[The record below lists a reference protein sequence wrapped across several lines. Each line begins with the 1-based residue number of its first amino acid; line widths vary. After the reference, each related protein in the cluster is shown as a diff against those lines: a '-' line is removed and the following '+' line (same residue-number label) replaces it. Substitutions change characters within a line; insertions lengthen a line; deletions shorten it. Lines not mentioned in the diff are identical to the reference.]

1 VKPGFVRTGLTD
13 GLPEPPFAA
22 DPEVVARHVL
32 RAIERG
38 RPVAY
43 VPPIWRVVMAGVRA
57 LPRAMMRRLR
67 F

>member
-22 DPEVVARHVL
+22 DPEVVAQHVL
-32 RAIERG
+32 RASERG

-43 VPPIWRVVMAGVRA
+43 VPPIWRVVMAVVRA
-57 LPRAMMRRLR
+57 LPRALMRRLR